1 MLEEA
6 QPYVTH
12 PPTGTDRTAPDFHAS
27 DRSISYLRCLEPG
40 CGTPKHAEG
49 ASLADAARTGD
60 DSNIT
65 RDVFV
70 EWTPGNSNQSVAETP
85 EKVIP
90 DWKLA
95 VASED
100 ELRRRPAEHIRGIVT
115 RDRWKFNWST
125 VGDHELYNLD
135 EDPFETKNLAVEAE

>member
-1 MLEEA
+1 MD
-6 QPYVTH
+6 V
-12 PPTGTDRTAPDFHAS
+12 D
-27 DRSISYLRCLEPG
+27 
-40 CGTPKHAEG
+40 TPKHAEG

-135 EDPFETKNLAVEAE
+135 EDPFETKNLAVEAEYGSKMRELADRIRRWQVQTADSVDLPALG